1 MKQNVLLKIQMEI
14 VVDYLTNVM
23 RIKEIV
29 TAIVIAN
36 VVSNVVII
44 IVKDFQ
50 IVHMIVATRPSH
62 VSISI

>member
-23 RIKEIV
+23 RIREIV
-29 TAIVIAN
+29 TAIVI
-36 VVSNVVII
+36 VKMVSNVVMI

-50 IVHMIVATRPSH
+50 IVHMIVALQVMESG
-62 VSISI
+62 

>member
-29 TAIVIAN
+29 TAIVI
-36 VVSNVVII
+36 VKMVSNVVMI

-50 IVHMIVATRPSH
+50 IVHMIVALQVMESG
-62 VSISI
+62 